1 MTDYISIDETRNQIK
16 NKFNKILNNDTR
28 SHNMETG
35 IYNYCIKKSE
45 SYGIIKKWENHSF
58 RSLYINH
65 AIQIYSNVNPKTYIK
80 NTYLLNAINNGMVK
94 SYNVAFLNPQELF
107 PEHWKE
113 IIEKQ
118 QKKNKVM
125 YEKRTDQVTDMYK
138 CGKCGERKC
147 TFYQLQIRSADEPM
161 TTFVTCQSCGKKW
174 KC

>member
-1 MTDYISIDETRNQIK
+1 MTTINDITKTRNLIK
-16 NKFNKILNNDTR
+16 SKFNKILKNDTR
-28 SHNMETG
+28 SHNIETG
-35 IYNYCIKKSE
+35 IYNYCIKKAE
-45 SYGIIKKWENHSF
+45 TYGIIKKWDNHMF

-65 AIQIYSNVNPKTYIK
+65 AIQIYSNVNPESYIG
-80 NTYLLNAINNGMVK
+80 NNYLIKAINNGTIK
-94 SYNVAFLNPQELF
+94 SYKIAFMTPQELY

-118 QKKNKVM
+118 QKQNKVM
-125 YEKRTDQVTDMYK
+125 YEERTDQVTDMYK

-161 TTFVTCQSCGKKW
+161 TTFVTCQVCGKKW